1 MSPSV
6 LYISTSTA
14 TCTYICPRKIA
25 GTLVIACCALFTV
38 LSKVPAVFL
47 SCLQHNFIE
56 IMKKKRSKQ
65 PPRKIHL
72 VFDERER
79 REFLTGFQKR
89 KKERQKKAQ
98 EKLMQE
104 AKEEKRRLKA
114 EKREI
119 LQRLLGDK
127 PVPGSAADKERS
139 EEEPVTYD
147 LPDHTVTVT
156 SLESSDLYGDVCI
169 GDNRADNNEEEDDS
183 SIGDEI
189 ERGRTTDSDKRR
201 LKALDRQMGDCSV
214 QLRAA
219 LHKDKK
225 QRGKM
230 RRIKLRT
237 TKKAKLA
244 RTHRL

>member
-1 MSPSV
+1 MGRPV
-6 LYISTSTA
+6 
-14 TCTYICPRKIA
+14 RDK
-25 GTLVIACCALFTV
+25 
-38 LSKVPAVFL
+38 
-47 SCLQHNFIE
+47 
-56 IMKKKRSKQ
+56 
-65 PPRKIHL
+65 
-72 VFDERER
+72 
-79 REFLTGFQKR
+79 EFLTGFQKR

-98 EKLMQE
+98 EKIMQE

-119 LQRLLGDK
+119 MQRLLGDK
-127 PVPGSAADKERS
+127 PVPGSGADKED
-139 EEEPVTYD
+139 EEEPVTYN

-156 SLESSDLYGDVCI
+156 SLESSDLYGDVRI
-169 GDNRADNNEEEDDS
+169 GDNRADDNEEEDDD

>member
-1 MSPSV
+1 GSV
-6 LYISTSTA
+6 VTVAYRSFD
-14 TCTYICPRKIA
+14 C
-25 GTLVIACCALFTV
+25 LFSY
-38 LSKVPAVFL
+38 LK
-47 SCLQHNFIE
+47 HNFTE

-65 PPRKIHL
+65 PPKKIHL

-98 EKLMQE
+98 EKIMQE

-127 PVPGSAADKERS
+127 PVPGSAADEGD

-156 SLESSDLYGDVCI
+156 SLESSDLYGDIRI
-169 GDNRADNNEEEDDS
+169 GDNRAEDNEEEDGD

-189 ERGRTTDSDKRR
+189 ERGRATDSDKRR

-214 QLRAA
+214 QLHAA

>member
-1 MSPSV
+1 MTTASEVWRMLLGTSAVRVSALQGPDGSV
-6 LYISTSTA
+6 ITVVKWSL
-14 TCTYICPRKIA
+14 C
-25 GTLVIACCALFTV
+25 CCA
-38 LSKVPAVFL
+38 
-47 SCLQHNFIE
+47 
-56 IMKKKRSKQ
+56 
-65 PPRKIHL
+65 
-72 VFDERER
+72 
-79 REFLTGFQKR
+79 
-89 KKERQKKAQ
+89 
-98 EKLMQE
+98 
-104 AKEEKRRLKA
+104 
-114 EKREI
+114 
-119 LQRLLGDK
+119 
-127 PVPGSAADKERS
+127 GSGADKED

-156 SLESSDLYGDVCI
+156 SLESSDLYGDVRI
-169 GDNRADNNEEEDDS
+169 GDNRADDNEEEDDD

>member
-1 MSPSV
+1 M
-6 LYISTSTA
+6 
-14 TCTYICPRKIA
+14 K
-25 GTLVIACCALFTV
+25 
-38 LSKVPAVFL
+38 
-47 SCLQHNFIE
+47 
-56 IMKKKRSKQ
+56 KKKRSKQ
-65 PPRKIHL
+65 PPKKIHL

-89 KKERQKKAQ
+89 KRERQKKAQ
-98 EKLMQE
+98 EKLLQE
-104 AKEEKRRLKA
+104 AREEKRRLKA

-127 PVPGSAADKERS
+127 PVPGSAADEGN

-156 SLESSDLYGDVCI
+156 SLECSDLYGDVRI
-169 GDNRADNNEEEDDS
+169 GQNQGDGDEEEDDDNG
-183 SIGDEI
+183 IGDEI
-189 ERGRTTDSDKRR
+189 ERGRTTDTDKQR

-225 QRGKM
+225 ERGKM

-237 TKKAKLA
+237 TKRAKLA
-244 RTHRL
+244 RKHRL

>member
-1 MSPSV
+1 M
-6 LYISTSTA
+6 
-14 TCTYICPRKIA
+14 R
-25 GTLVIACCALFTV
+25 
-38 LSKVPAVFL
+38 
-47 SCLQHNFIE
+47 
-56 IMKKKRSKQ
+56 KKRSKN
-65 PPRKIHL
+65 PPKKIHL

-98 EKLMQE
+98 EKIKQQ
-104 AKEEKRRLKA
+104 AQEEKRRLKA

-127 PVPGSAADKERS
+127 PVAGSSADVERQ
-139 EEEPVTYD
+139 EQPVTYD
-147 LPDHTVTVT
+147 MPDHTVTVT
-156 SLESSDLYGDVCI
+156 NLESSDLFGDVRI
-169 GDNRADNNEEEDDS
+169 GSNQAADDDDDE
-183 SIGDEI
+183 GGLDDEI
-189 ERGRTTDSDKRR
+189 ERGRTTDSDKHR
-201 LKALDRQMGDCSV
+201 LKTLDRKMGDCSV

-225 QRGKM
+225 ERGKM

-244 RTHRL
+244 RTHRR

>member
-1 MSPSV
+1 
-6 LYISTSTA
+6 
-14 TCTYICPRKIA
+14 
-25 GTLVIACCALFTV
+25 
-38 LSKVPAVFL
+38 
-47 SCLQHNFIE
+47 
-56 IMKKKRSKQ
+56 MKKKRSKQ
-65 PPRKIHL
+65 PPKKIHL

-98 EKLMQE
+98 EKIMQE

-119 LQRLLGDK
+119 MQRLLGDK
-127 PVPGSAADKERS
+127 PVPGSGADKED

-156 SLESSDLYGDVCI
+156 SLESSDLYGDVRI
-169 GDNRADNNEEEDDS
+169 GDNRADDNEEEDDD